1 MSDPKNLAELLTSFS
16 QRHTGHRRELL
27 GAMVSLA
34 EASLDNENRARKKK
48 LKGDALMAGR
58 TRR

>member
-34 EASLDNENRARKKK
+34 EASLDNENRARKKTQ
-48 LKGDALMAGR
+48 G
-58 TRR
+58 